1 MRLLVDAHCFDYN
14 TSEGINTYLRG
25 LYGELVKIA
34 SDIDFFFAACNV
46 ERIKEIFGERSNVS
60 YIRLEA
66 ASKVARLLTEIPR
79 VVKIHGIDA
88 AHFQYTSPLVK
99 NCYTIV
105 TLHDIL
111 FKDYPHLF
119 PLTYKLSKDMLF
131 RLSAKR
137 ADLLLT
143 VSEYSRS
150 RIAYHY
156 HIPKERIFVTPN
168 AVSEDF
174 FDIDK
179 AKAVEFVREQG
190 IGKFLLYVSR
200 IEPRKNQVALLRA
213 YTEQK
218 LAQRGYDLVFIGRKT
233 LPVPEFDDYLRNMS
247 SDARRHVHIFNQVS
261 YEDLKFWYGA
271 ASLFVYPAMAEGF
284 GIPPIE
290 AGAAGIPCVC
300 SNQTAMGD
308 FVFFGKN
315 LVDVS
320 DLEQLK
326 QAIEVNI
333 STPMNTDSVRKAI
346 EEKYNWK
353 VIAQNY
359 YQLLQ
364 NQVINKNVSHK

>member
-34 SDIDFFFAACNV
+34 SGIDFFFAACNV

-179 AKAVEFVREQG
+179 SKAVEFVREQG

-213 YTEQK
+213 YNEQK

-247 SDARRHVHIFNQVS
+247 SDARRHIHIFNQVS
-261 YEDLKFWYGA
+261 YKDLKFWYSA

-308 FVFFGKN
+308 FVFFDKN

-333 STPMNTDSVRKAI
+333 STPMNTDSMRKAI
-346 EEKYNWK
+346 KEKYNWK
-353 VIAQNY
+353 IIAQNY

-364 NQVINKNVSHK
+364 NQVINKNVSHR